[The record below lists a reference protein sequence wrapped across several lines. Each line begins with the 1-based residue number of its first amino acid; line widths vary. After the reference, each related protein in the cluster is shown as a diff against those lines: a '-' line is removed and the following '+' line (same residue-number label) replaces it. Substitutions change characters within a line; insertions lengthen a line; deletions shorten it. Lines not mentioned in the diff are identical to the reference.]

1 MASDARK
8 FSASFQYV
16 PAGRQMQ
23 SDYEQT
29 RLLRME
35 RGEAAWLIKNKK
47 INPAADIVK

>member
-1 MASDARK
+1 MAFDAQK
-8 FSASFQYV
+8 FSASCQYV

-35 RGEAAWLIKNKK
+35 YGEAAWLIKNKK
-47 INPAADIVK
+47 INQAADMVK